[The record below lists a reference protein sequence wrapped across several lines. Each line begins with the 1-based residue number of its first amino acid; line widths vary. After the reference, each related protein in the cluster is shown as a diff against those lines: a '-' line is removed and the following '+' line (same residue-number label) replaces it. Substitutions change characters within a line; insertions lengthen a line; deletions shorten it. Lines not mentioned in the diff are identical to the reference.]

1 MEQLYN
7 KFVETWNAEFPQ
19 EDPPLLD
26 LHGCISTSADGFESV
41 NITHLG
47 KFYNESRETSKRLR
61 RELKKAELI
70 ENFWHTLMKD
80 CNGFESS
87 EYSPRK
93 STSRK
98 KHLSSSNDYD
108 RKSSDEVGGRKYSLL
123 DGLGKCVDS
132 TLETFVNI
140 GMGGDVIDVTDNH
153 EIQVNAVVSG
163 NQYLRTDNESSDG
176 ATGDNLVTQVC
187 DNHRR
192 DSGSTPNREHN
203 SYRPINAG
211 VLDNERKA
219 HSDDDEEDEV
229 NYENQC
235 TRKLSASTERT
246 PSAKPAIPPRRPRAE
261 HPVRPKPPT
270 VPRGIKLSPSS
281 NHRSPHRSKGEPVQT
296 KVNRGK
302 HDLNIGNVTTRACTP
317 ETNLDELTG
326 TNSFDN
332 SSTASLSEST
342 SSHKTV
348 EVQDKDML
356 RKFRLSDG
364 GKEKRGSGEV
374 ISTGYK
380 HLSGELDTVSSPS
393 EKITESSQKL
403 SPESNKDPKNRKRL
417 RSNDYEN
424 FSVDFLLT
432 RRTPVFELDDE
443 DDRDNRGS
451 DIYDNVGSTGTKK
464 SSDSSFS
471 SADSTSITSLTSGE
485 VCDSNTNGPDSSES
499 ALKKRPG
506 DDSTS
511 QNTQSMDLEDTENTQ
526 QKDEVD
532 GKCHVITEA
541 PGGDSED
548 TSDTDVP
555 ELSRTMSLSSSKKI
569 RDQKLHMRKILVKGI
584 LESERTYLSLLKDIT
599 ELKRKIQNQ
608 ITNLRDT
615 PMCSMEDVT
624 TIFYQVEEIHVQHGN
639 FVEKLQAK
647 VDAWS
652 DIQKVGDTFKELIV
666 YFPMY
671 MKYVNHTHEAA
682 ECILKCSNNNEE
694 FRKLVSSVTL
704 TNGGQH
710 TLQELLFTPV
720 QRLQRNTLV
729 IHDLLNY
736 TPEDHDDYKVLM
748 KTLDLADHNLKNF
761 ATKPDSEIA
770 NTEDHLVKSGF
781 VVEMVGNSRKLRFLF
796 LFTDVLVCTKHKQ
809 TGRNRVNVFEV
820 KWFLPVPHITM
831 ETKLDKVFSIK
842 EDTESMKKKIVSL
855 KAELRKEMKIHD
867 DKGERTSWL
876 SSGTRTMEKLKRKI
890 EEQEAALILASPHL
904 PLQFT
909 MKEDSKNH
917 CILLSTDYE
926 REEWRDAVYAQQN
939 HHHSGFYRQLSGHD
953 VQAKINE
960 SKQLPQVNNVGNVL
974 MKKDD
979 EMLNGSLNVTIHKMD
994 GLESPCDTYVQLHL
1008 DSYGYFFMQAKTRP
1022 CVNSIEP
1029 NWDQDFELEL
1039 EGSQTLRILCY
1050 TVNREGEDELI
1061 GRSALELSRAWLS
1074 SSFKEQK
1081 ISMNTLSLM
1090 ISVRHTPATKT
1101 LKRSPSKIQGGL
1113 FGTKIGVVCNRERK
1127 PIPSFVTAC
1136 IKEVEARGMEEVGV
1150 YRISGVTSEI
1160 QRIKKAFDKNLDS
1173 KWVPVYLRAGLNL
1186 LGDSDIHAVTGVL
1199 KLYFRELPEPL
1210 FTEAS
1215 YKQFIATI
1223 GLHDGDSKE
1232 KVFLQLLHDLPNEN
1246 YYCIVAIVEH
1256 LVRVSKYE
1264 SSNKMSLSNLSTVF
1278 GPTLL
1283 HPAVSDQQNP
1293 AQLMQDAQDVFL
1305 QAGVLYFLLQMVAN
1319 GKSIRRCESAI
1330 EMHGEDRLV

>member
-41 NITHLG
+41 NIAHLG
-47 KFYNESRETSKRLR
+47 KFYNESRETSKRLK

-87 EYSPRK
+87 EYSPRTK
-93 STSRK
+93 SASRK
-98 KHLSSSNDYD
+98 KHPSNTNDSE
-108 RKSSDEVGGRKYSLL
+108 RKSSDEVGRRKYSLL
-123 DGLGKCVDS
+123 EGLGKCVDS
-132 TLETFVNI
+132 SLETFVNI

-153 EIQVNAVVSG
+153 EIQVNAAVSG
-163 NQYLRTDNESSDG
+163 NQYLIMDKESSDG
-176 ATGDNLVTQVC
+176 AIGDNPVTQVC
-187 DNHRR
+187 DNNRR
-192 DSGSTPNREHN
+192 DSGSIPNREQH
-203 SYRPINAG
+203 SSHRPYNAAG
-211 VLDNERKA
+211 LNNEGNVS
-219 HSDDDEEDEV
+219 SDDDDEAD
-229 NYENQC
+229 YENQC
-235 TRKLSASTERT
+235 TRKLTASTERT
-246 PSAKPAIPPRRPRAE
+246 PSTKPTVPPRRPRAE
-261 HPVRPKPPT
+261 HPARPKPLT
-270 VPRGIKLSPSS
+270 TPRGIKLSPSS
-281 NHRSPHRSKGEPVQT
+281 SHHSPNRSKGEPVQT

-302 HDLNIGNVTTRACTP
+302 HDYNIGNVTTRACTP

-326 TNSFDN
+326 TNSFEN
-332 SSTASLSEST
+332 SPTTSLSET
-342 SSHKTV
+342 ASSDKTV
-348 EVQDKDML
+348 EVLDKDML

-380 HLSGELDTVSSPS
+380 HLSSELDNVSSPS
-393 EKITESSQKL
+393 ENITESSQKL
-403 SPESNKDPKNRKRL
+403 SPENNKESKNRKRL

-432 RRTPVFELDDE
+432 RRTPTIDLDDE
-443 DDRDNRGS
+443 DEPNNRDS
-451 DIYDNVGSTGTKK
+451 DIYDNTVPNGTKK
-464 SSDSSFS
+464 SSNSSFS

-485 VCDSNTNGPDSSES
+485 VCDSSTNGPDSSES
-499 ALKKRPG
+499 HIKKRVG
-506 DDSTS
+506 DVSTS
-511 QNTQSMDLEDTENTQ
+511 QNNQSMDLEDAENTQ
-526 QKDEVD
+526 QKDEAD
-532 GKCHVITEA
+532 GKSHVTTEA
-541 PGGDSED
+541 PGADSED
-548 TSDTDVP
+548 TSDTEVP
-555 ELSRTMSLSSSKKI
+555 EMSRTMSLSSSRKI
-569 RDQKLHMRKILVKGI
+569 RDQKIHMRKILVKGI

-608 ITNLRDT
+608 ITNLKEP
-615 PMCSMEDVT
+615 PMCLMEDVT

-652 DIQKVGDTFKELIV
+652 DTQKVGDTFKELIV

-694 FRKLVSSVTL
+694 FRKLVSSVKL
-704 TNGGQH
+704 TTGGTH

-736 TPEDHDDYKVLM
+736 TPEDHEDYKVLM

-842 EDTESMKKKIVSL
+842 EDTESMKKKIVHL

-917 CILLSTDYE
+917 CILMSTDYE

-939 HHHSGFYRQLSGHD
+939 HHHGGFYRQLSGHD

-1022 CVNSIEP
+1022 CVNSVEP

-1050 TVNREGEDELI
+1050 TVNKEGEDELI

-1127 PIPSFVTAC
+1127 TIPSFVTAC

-1160 QRIKKAFDKNLDS
+1160 QRIKKAFDKN
-1173 KWVPVYLRAGLNL
+1173 LRAGLNL

-1223 GLHDGDSKE
+1223 GLHDGDAKE

-1283 HPAVSDQQNP
+1283 HPAVSDHQSP

-1305 QAGVLYFLLQMVAN
+1305 QAGVLYFLLQIAAR
-1319 GKSIRRCESAI
+1319 GKNIRRCESI